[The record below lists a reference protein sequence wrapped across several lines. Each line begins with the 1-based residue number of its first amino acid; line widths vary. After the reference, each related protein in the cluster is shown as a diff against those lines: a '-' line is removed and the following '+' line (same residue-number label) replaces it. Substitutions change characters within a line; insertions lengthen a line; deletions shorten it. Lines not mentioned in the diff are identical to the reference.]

1 MRIPKRRPRTLP
13 TAAPC
18 TPAAAYLLAAA
29 CTLAAGCVSVGPRF
43 HAPSVT
49 APAQWS
55 AQHGGDPGL
64 AVPATAMASLPAN
77 PWAAFGDPLLA
88 QLQAEALN
96 ANADVRSAALRV
108 LEARAEQR
116 MATAQRLPSV
126 MAQGAVKR
134 QRQSENGA
142 ASRMVNVLGGANAA
156 PLLQLLSEP
165 FTLYDAGFDAS
176 WELDVWGR
184 VLRTGEAARA
194 SADAQAALLRQGRL
208 GLKAEVAR
216 SYFQLRLAQRQER
229 RLARQQSDAAQ
240 GESLLQA
247 QVINGL
253 ADESALLRQRQQRA
267 ALAAALPA
275 LRAQQAQ
282 VLNQLTL
289 LCALQPGALN
299 ARLAAVERAP
309 GADAPGTN
317 APGADI
323 AGAGDTAASDL
334 PDLRLGLPAELAR
347 RRPDIAAAEAR
358 LHAATASVGLAI
370 ADLYPRIVLGASF
383 GLESVGSDRFGEWGS
398 RQWNVGPSLS
408 LPLFDRGRRR
418 RNIEL
423 RKLQQQEA
431 AIAFQQTVLKAWHE
445 VDDSLSGYAAE
456 GQRVAQLRERAAQA
470 ETTLR
475 LAQERQRQGL
485 SSALPVLAASA
496 AAVDAQRDVD
506 EARTRQ
512 RIALVAVYKSLGGE

>member
-18 TPAAAYLLAAA
+18 TSPAAYLLAAA
-29 CTLAAGCVSVGPRF
+29 CTLAAGCASVGPDF

-64 AVPATAMASLPAN
+64 AAPATATAALPAD

-116 MATAQRLPSV
+116 MATAQRLPTV
-126 MAQGAVKR
+126 GAQGAVKR
-134 QRQSENGA
+134 QRQSESGA
-142 ASRMVNVLGGANAA
+142 ASRMVNALGGANAA
-156 PLLQLLSEP
+156 PLLRLLSEP

-176 WELDVWGR
+176 WELDLWGR
-184 VLRTGEAARA
+184 VLRSGEAARA

-216 SYFQLRLAQRQER
+216 SYFQLRLVQRQER
-229 RLARQQSDAAQ
+229 RLARQLADAGQ

-247 QVINGL
+247 QVAHGL

-299 ARLAAVERAP
+299 ARLAAVEQAP
-309 GADAPGTN
+309 GADAPG
-317 APGADI
+317 AEI
-323 AGAGDTAASDL
+323 AGVSDTAASDL
-334 PDLRLGLPAELAR
+334 PDLRLGLPADLAR

-358 LHAATASVGLAI
+358 LHAATASVGLAV
-370 ADLYPRIVLGASF
+370 ADLYPRIVLGANF
-383 GLESVGSDRFGEWGS
+383 GIESVGSDRFGEWGS

-418 RNIEL
+418 SNIEL

-485 SSALPVLAASA
+485 SSALPVLVASA